1 MDRNE
6 LKASLLSAR
15 PFCDVCGERLG
26 PGPDM
31 HESIVT
37 KQTARGWPKKK
48 RGLINHPYNCHLLCN
63 GDCHTWA
70 HAHPKEMVAIQ
81 ISRYGYDK
89 IQKWIDS
96 LEFKV
101 PFSWHRGLDQV
112 EADRMAEIRRRT

>member
-6 LKASLLSAR
+6 LKASLLDAL
-15 PFCDVCGERLG
+15 PFCDVCGNRLRE
-26 PGPDM
+26 PDM

-37 KQTARGWPKKK
+37 KQAARGWSKKK
-48 RGLINHPYNCHLLCN
+48 RKLINHRFNCHLVCN
-63 GDCHTWA
+63 SCHTWA

-81 ISRYGYDK
+81 ISRHGYDE
-89 IQKWIDS
+89 IQEWIDS
-96 LEFKV
+96 LEFRV